1 MKRLLASLCLLACG
15 WLPFPVA
22 AVETLNGQ
30 NVETIDWET
39 LLPAD
44 FDFESVYGSEEE
56 LSNLDDFDPEAQR
69 RLDAMMQALKS
80 TPVVPELDGRMVR
93 LPGFV
98 VPLEGDGQTVTTFFL
113 VPWFG
118 ACIHTPPPPSNQIV
132 YTHYEPGTQLDN
144 LYDAVWVTGV
154 LQVEDFSHELASSG
168 YRLEA
173 YRIEP
178 YTE

>member
-1 MKRLLASLCLLACG
+1 MKRLISVCCLLLCC
-15 WLPFPVA
+15 WILPA
-22 AVETLNGQ
+22 AAAESLNGQ
-30 NVETIDWET
+30 PVETIDWEA
-39 LLPAD
+39 LMPQN
-44 FDFESVYGSEEE
+44 FSFEQVYGSEDFGD
-56 LSNLDDFDPEAQR
+56 LDDFDPRAQR
-69 RLDAMMQALKS
+69 KLDEMMSALQS
-80 TPVVPELDGRMVR
+80 APVVPELDGRMVR

-98 VPLEGDGQTVTTFFL
+98 VPLEGDGQTVTSFFL

-132 YTHYEPGTQLDN
+132 HATFEPGTRLEN
-144 LYDAVWVTGV
+144 LYDAVWITGV
-154 LQVEDFSHELASSG
+154 LTVEAFSHDLASAG